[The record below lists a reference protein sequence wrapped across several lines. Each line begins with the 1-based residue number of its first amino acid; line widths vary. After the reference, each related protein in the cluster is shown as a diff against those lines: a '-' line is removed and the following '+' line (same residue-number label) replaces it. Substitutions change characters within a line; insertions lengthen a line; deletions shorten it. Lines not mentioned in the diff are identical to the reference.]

1 MSEQERIVITECRHQ
16 KLAKQIEESP
26 LNNPVREVLL
36 LKLKVASSAGY
47 AAVLREFEEEME
59 LYRAKHLP
67 SYRPKLFAKRAIL
80 QFRPA
85 APAAIVRPIPAP
97 PESLR
102 RGVVPVKRKMLRRSW
117 SKILRLCHRGV
128 SDRQT
133 DFLSLL
139 SLSFSPA
146 RTPTRRAKSAPTLQR
161 T

>member
-1 MSEQERIVITECRHQ
+1 MSEQERIVITECRHR

-67 SYRPKLFAKRAIL
+67 SYRPKLLEKRVTIAP
-80 QFRPA
+80 RPV
-85 APAAIVRPIPAP
+85 APVASVRPVVPQPDAARRCVIPRKP
-97 PESLR
+97 QMQR
-102 RGVVPVKRKMLRRSW
+102 RGRRRM
-117 SKILRLCHRGV
+117 IRLCRCGI

-139 SLSFSPA
+139 YLSSPA
-146 RTPTRRAKSAPTLQR
+146 DRAPKSGLN
-161 T
+161 